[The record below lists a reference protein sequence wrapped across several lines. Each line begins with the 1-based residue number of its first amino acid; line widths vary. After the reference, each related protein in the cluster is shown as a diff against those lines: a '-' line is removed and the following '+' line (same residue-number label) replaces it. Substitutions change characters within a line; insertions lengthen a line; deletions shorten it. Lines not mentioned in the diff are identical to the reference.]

1 MRVSN
6 VYSRL
11 RRVDNPVG
19 NLPVL
24 AEESQGTRLAVGP
37 IGPAKPALLREL
49 NERTVLEVIR
59 RLRSVSRAEVARRTG
74 LSKPTVSLALRTLE
88 ASGLVGPVGAESGR
102 RGRAGIL
109 FEPIAD
115 AALGGAVEIAVS
127 GVRAVVVDLDGTT
140 LHEHVA
146 TWDSPPATAAA
157 VVDTVGRAVSELE
170 RATGRPFDALV
181 IGTPGVRDPR
191 SGVLTRVGTI
201 PALEGAALGE
211 LVAERTGRVPAVHND
226 VDLVAL
232 GEQAEGHGR
241 DVEDFAVLWI
251 GSGLGAALVLRG
263 ELVVGHA
270 GGAGEIFDVP
280 FARAMRSTGSGPNEF
295 TELGLTND
303 GALAL
308 ARRLTGGAA
317 GWRRAEEVL
326 DAAVLGDEVAAAVLD
341 EVGTWTAWYVATL
354 VALVDPALVVLAGPL
369 GAHDALRPVVEERL
383 GEWIGAPPGLVSS
396 KLGARS
402 VLSGAAA
409 VAVRLAAD
417 AAFANRILERNG
429 VDERDGADERDTSGG
444 RS

>member
-6 VYSRL
+6 AYSRL
-11 RRVDNPVG
+11 PAVDEPVG
-19 NLPVL
+19 ESPDPT
-24 AEESQGTRLAVGP
+24 EESSSTRPGVGP
-37 IGPAKPALLREL
+37 VGPAQPALLREL
-49 NERTVLEVIR
+49 NERTVLDVIR

-88 ASGLVGPVGAESGR
+88 ASGLVRPVGTESGR
-102 RGRAGIL
+102 RGRAGVL

-115 AALGGAVEIAVS
+115 AALGGAVEIAVW

-146 TWDSPPATAAA
+146 TWDPPPTTAAA

-170 RATGRPFDALV
+170 RAVGRPFDALV

-191 SGVLTRVGTI
+191 TGVLTRVGTI

-211 LVAERTGRVPAVHND
+211 LVAERTGRDPAVHND

-232 GEQAEGHGR
+232 GEQAEGQGR
-241 DVEDFAVLWI
+241 EVEDFAVLWI
-251 GSGLGAALVLRG
+251 GSGLGSALVLRG
-263 ELVVGHA
+263 ELVVGHG

-280 FARAMRSTGSGPNEF
+280 FARALRSSGSEPNEF
-295 TELGLTND
+295 TELGLTTD
-303 GALAL
+303 GTLAL
-308 ARRLTGGAA
+308 ARRLAGGAP
-317 GWRRAEEVL
+317 GWNRAEDVL
-326 DAAVLGDEVAAAVLD
+326 DAAILGDDVAGSVLD
-341 EVGTWTAWYVATL
+341 EVATWTAWYVATL

-369 GAHDALRPVVEERL
+369 GAHDALRPVVERRL
-383 GEWIGAPPGLVSS
+383 GEWIGTPPGLVSS

-417 AAFANRILERNG
+417 AAFANRIL
-429 VDERDGADERDTSGG
+429 DRDGTDESESTGG